1 MSLSTARGHIEALA
15 ARWPLPA
22 WATCCLLVVGL
33 AAFAYVP
40 LLNGDVIFTG
50 DTSHAFRIY
59 EMHRCL
65 SNGQWPCRWVPDLG
79 NGYGYPLYNY
89 YPPLPYYAGDF
100 LHWLGMSYVRA
111 ADLLF
116 AIGLVAAGL
125 SMFLLARRLWGDLG
139 GLVSAIA
146 YVFAPYLALD
156 VYLRGALDELWA
168 LAIAPALLWALL
180 ELITTKRL
188 RVVPLVALF
197 GALLLLS
204 HNLVAVIVAPAVAVW
219 VVALLA
225 LRGRDAWR
233 PAIMVAAAG
242 AWAFGL
248 AAFFTLPVLRE
259 GDYVQLESLSS
270 GYFHY
275 SRNFASASDLFF
287 LRTGDYSFLF
297 QGRASTPVQIGWF
310 HWGLAALAVPGA
322 LLLFRMGR
330 RHESVAVVLFALFF
344 AAGVF
349 MAISAAEPIWDHFHS
364 LRFLQFPWRYL
375 GLVTLAAAALAGV
388 SLAVLRERP
397 ALLQLLVAAALVG
410 LFIASGHIF
419 FHSEYRCLLA
429 DSEVLSGTRAPG
441 AAGDPICDALIRN
454 PQGAA
459 INDYLPKD
467 VAQVPDPP
475 AAPARVLEGS
485 ALIEPAGSGS
495 DWLELHIEA
504 TGPARVEAS
513 IFDFPKWRVRID
525 GATVPHTV
533 SVPNGLVTF
542 AVPAGTH
549 DVELRLHDTT
559 ARRAGNLLSLASW
572 SAWAGALV
580 AMLVAAP
587 IGRAGGRRTSSGA
600 GSGRSPAGG

>member
-1 MSLSTARGHIEALA
+1 MRLSKARGRIERLS

-22 WATCCLLVVGL
+22 WATCTLAVVGF

-50 DTSHAFRIY
+50 DTSHAYRIY

-65 SNGQWPCRWVPDLG
+65 SDGQWPCRWVPDLG

-111 ADLLF
+111 ADVLF
-116 AIGLVAAGL
+116 AIGLVAAAL

-139 GLVSAIA
+139 GLVSAVA

-168 LAIAPALLWALL
+168 LAIVPALLWALL
-180 ELITTKRL
+180 ELITTSRL
-188 RVVPLVALF
+188 RFVPLAALF

-204 HNLVAVIVAPAVAVW
+204 HNLVAVIVAPAVALW

-233 PAIMVAAAG
+233 PVIMVAAAG

-259 GDYVQLESLSS
+259 GGYVQLDSLSS
-270 GYFHY
+270 GLFHY
-275 SRNFASASDLFF
+275 SRNFASLSDLFF
-287 LRTGDYSFLF
+287 LRTGDYSFLL

-310 HWGLAALAVPGA
+310 HWGLAAIAVPGA

-330 RHESVAVVLFALFF
+330 RREGIAIVLFALFF

-349 MAISAAEPIWDHFHS
+349 MAISASEPIWDRFHS

-375 GLVTLAAAALAGV
+375 GLVSLAAAALAGV

-397 ALLQLLVAAALVG
+397 ALLQLSVAAALVG

-419 FHSEYRCLLA
+419 FHSEYRCHLA

-441 AAGDPICDALIRN
+441 AAGDPICDALISN

-459 INDYLPKD
+459 ISDYLPKD
-467 VAQVPDPP
+467 VAEVPGPP
-475 AAPARVLEGS
+475 AAPARVVQGS
-485 ALIEPAGSGS
+485 AVIEPAGAGS
-495 DWLELHIEA
+495 DWLRLHIEA
-504 TGPARVEAS
+504 AGPARIEAAL
-513 IFDFPKWRVRID
+513 FDFPKWRVRID
-525 GATVPHTV
+525 GATVPHTA
-533 SVPNGLVTF
+533 SVPTGLVMF
-542 AVPAGTH
+542 EVPAGSH
-549 DVELRLHDTT
+549 DVELRLQDTRT
-559 ARRAGNLLSLASW
+559 RRAGNLLSLVSW
-572 SAWAGALV
+572 SVMLGTGAAIL
-580 AMLVAAP
+580 MFAALSMRGP
-587 IGRAGGRRTSSGA
+587 RRTG
-600 GSGRSPAGG
+600 

>member
-1 MSLSTARGHIEALA
+1 VSLLKARRRIETVA
-15 ARWPLPA
+15 AGWPLPA
-22 WATCCLLVVGL
+22 WATCVLALVGL

-65 SNGQWPCRWVPDLG
+65 SDGQWPCRWVPDLG

-116 AIGLVAAGL
+116 AIGLAGAGL

-139 GLVSAIA
+139 GLVSAVA

-180 ELITTKRL
+180 ELITTSRL
-188 RVVPLVALF
+188 RYVPLAALF

-204 HNLVAVIVAPAVAVW
+204 HNLVAVIVAPAVALW

-248 AAFFTLPVLRE
+248 AAFFTLPALRE
-259 GDYVQLESLSS
+259 GGYVQLDSLSS

-275 SRNFASASDLFF
+275 SHNFASLSDLFF
-287 LRTGDYSFLF
+287 LRTGDYSFLLKVHLH
-297 QGRASTPVQIGWF
+297 TPVQIGWF
-310 HWGLAALAVPGA
+310 HWGLAAASLPMA
-322 LLLFRMGR
+322 LPLLR
-330 RHESVAVVLFALFF
+330 RGERREALVIGLFALFF
-344 AAGVF
+344 GAGVF
-349 MAISAAEPIWDHFHS
+349 MSISASKPVWDQFHS
-364 LRFLQFPWRYL
+364 LRFVQFPWRYV
-375 GLVTLAAAALAGV
+375 GLATIATAALAGG
-388 SLAVLRERP
+388 SLALIRDRSP
-397 ALLQLLVAAALVG
+397 ALQLGVALALVG
-410 LFIASGHIF
+410 LFAGSGHLF
-419 FHSEYRCLLA
+419 FHAEHRCALSDSELLA
-429 DSEVLSGTRAPG
+429 GVRDAGAPY
-441 AAGDPICDALIRN
+441 DPICDALIRD
-454 PQGAA
+454 PQGFA
-459 INDYLPKD
+459 ITDYLPKD

-475 AAPARVLEGS
+475 AASALVVAGS

-495 DWLELHIEA
+495 DWLRLHIDA
-504 TGPARVEAS
+504 ASPSRIEAS
-513 IFDFPKWRVRID
+513 LFDFPKWRVRID
-525 GATVPHTV
+525 GATVPHTA
-533 SVPNGLVTF
+533 SVANGLVTF
-542 AVPAGTH
+542 EVPAGAH
-549 DVELRLHDTT
+549 DVELRLQDTA
-559 ARRAGNLLSLASW
+559 ARRGGNLLSLASW
-572 SAWAGALV
+572 SAWAGALL

-587 IGRAGGRRTSSGA
+587 IGHAGGRRR
-600 GSGRSPAGG
+600 RSA